1 MAPISPGPAGRLL
14 RKAKKPTET
23 TNLHRYESFTRRIS
37 RLKIDPVHTVERR
50 KPSNDEGDLTQS
62 YFRTALEEWA
72 ELNLSQTFTSFLN
85 KASPLSEN
93 IPQLLHHADKIFD
106 LLIQHIEKK
115 DALALEPLLS
125 LVAHLAHDLG
135 SRFEKYFPKTVT
147 LVAQVAASHDSAE
160 VIEWCFTCLA
170 WIFKYLSR
178 LLVQDLRPLLDI
190 MTPYL
195 ASKKEYIVRFSAES
209 LAFLLRKAAM
219 MYQKKKSPLTLALKH
234 LVEGQIPIHESPAA
248 MHSYQVGAMSLCVE
262 SARGLEGSLH
272 SSADSLVRCLL
283 DVVVPI
289 CEQQMAQS
297 SVEGVL
303 IALIHETNSV
313 GFQPVIDVVLDTVRQ
328 CTTSHE
334 QSRLSFAL
342 RLLNVVLGTRKGSRI
357 TDWTV
362 VIQTY
367 LDVAQV
373 FRARPEIRS
382 QVREELVSIS
392 ALTLGH
398 APMDQLLPY
407 VQKTLKLATEQFPAS
422 DFFAFCTI
430 CAELDNQRFVDLVLP
445 TLQQY
450 IVSHWSDDEV
460 STQYL
465 LEKFQ
470 RDGIVSN
477 RGGAFRPLDCPAD
490 MQRFLAHELAAQN
503 ADDFKLPLAQFAGRL
518 HLPHN
523 ARFSRESEHIAK
535 LLPIYHEMIVNALEE
550 TATEP
555 DLRRRAILGWGFET
569 YLDTIADDQLKLAN
583 LPQYVLNTSPAHFRL
598 STFLSMS
605 NRLFERVS
613 MEPAAEERKM
623 DTVRYALIQN
633 MLSTS
638 VSLKK
643 QSLKLLSRLEVPGT
657 GSWLSETVELM
668 LEILDAPYTP
678 SEARKIA
685 MLLRRLPQ
693 RQTKLVS
700 DSVFENLLPFFCLG
714 LLSHYHDR
722 TRQEVC
728 QIIAQ
733 MVEATSVEE
742 SVVNT
747 AIQWLQA
754 PCPLPEAR
762 HDADDQPRA
771 TASAFSCTNL
781 SKVDLLC
788 EATLQDFDHSDKGLL
803 KIVQDDHILEN
814 TRTPEN
820 GRSLALQV
828 LSSIS
833 ASAERRS
840 RLLVPIFLSAPMTRS
855 QVQQKASSDTSA
867 SSNTLSPDIDDT
879 EWSLSDRKAFLT
891 LFSKFVNPRV
901 LYRSPDVHTKLV
913 GLLSNGNLDVRKLAL
928 QAVLTWKEPALIR
941 HESTL
946 HQVAEDKSSTTD
958 LRALFS
964 AEDDESTIKL
974 EDRGAVLPILLRLVF
989 GLIVGRAGTSGS
1001 QDARRKAIIRTLF
1014 NMKEE
1019 EIAIFLD
1026 VALGTLRDVKSGKD
1040 DLELLSQA
1048 IVIAEDQQYGFLRL
1062 LLSILETLQSRFAP
1076 YGEQVVSAVIYCV
1089 TRASQQSASLASTS
1103 SSGLARNIRRVGF
1116 QCLVLLSQNCPG
1128 IKWSWYLPTLFTEA
1142 ISPRLEIFTS
1152 ETNQGISGLMRL
1164 FSSWTRSNE
1173 TIGFFQDYDERVTD
1187 VLWQSLST
1195 QSAQKEVKAFV
1206 LDEIVQP
1213 WLGLAEDESVSPNRG
1228 RELFEAKSDGL
1239 LDALVLLL
1247 DPTPPKE
1254 ILSAITAILPRI
1266 APFAKSSRSKQA
1278 TIRLL
1283 TSLLRDT
1290 SHRIPPNIKS
1300 QLLLSIHSFLD
1311 ATDELGDNETQ
1322 SQLLGTVSSLFDYFK
1337 DESNRQVL
1345 CRVLAS
1351 LSNFDA
1357 ALIPAARICH
1367 DLHAVSTERLE
1378 EIDYDKRLGAFQTLS
1393 STEVDNSSEKT
1404 WRPVVYSLLFFVR
1417 TSEDFSIR
1425 SNALSCLKDF
1435 IVKACEAQNPDT
1447 KALVKDVVLA
1457 SVKRGFRAESELVR
1471 ADFVSVYGL
1480 LVQHVRDDPDLEN
1493 LSVLLVGN
1501 DEEASFFS
1509 NVLHIQQHRRLRA
1522 IRRLVSEVEKGIIS
1536 AQNISELFIPLLEMF
1551 VYDVGNDETGG
1562 TKGQSILAMG
1572 TLVQWIAWKHFKAL
1586 FRKYKN
1592 DIDSANG
1599 DQKPTSRLLGHAA
1612 DALMSAGSYQ
1622 PDNAEQKPMPHLA
1635 KSLPDSKTIQNELR
1649 TQFIPKLAELVHYKD
1664 ETEISFRIPIAVTVI
1679 KLITMLPQEEAQI
1692 AAAPVILDIA
1702 QILRSRTQEA
1712 RDVARNAL
1720 CQIVLLLG
1728 PSSLQFVLKELRT
1741 ALTRGYQLHVLS
1753 FVMHAILV
1761 CITPS
1766 TKLGELD
1773 YCVDD
1778 LVAVVMDDIFGAVGQ
1793 EKNNEDYISSMKEV
1807 KSSKSYDSME
1817 LLAKTISTQ
1826 ALSRLVVPI
1835 QTLLVGSMTTKQVR
1849 QVDELLRRLGLGLS
1863 QNPGASKRD
1872 LLVFAY
1878 QLIQAI
1884 YKEKDFKAE
1893 PRRATL
1899 DEKSRQRYLIQ
1910 LSTANKATTSQTS
1923 HLLNKLVR
1931 FALDLVRSVIQK
1943 HDEALTVENIHGFL
1957 PVVGDALVEAQEDV
1971 KISALRLLSAIVKL
1985 PMPELDENGPL
1996 YVMEAVKVVKNC
2008 TNTNEEAAQAA
2019 LKFVSALLRE
2029 RKSVKVKDSDIA
2041 DLLHRLTPDIEEP
2054 DRQGVTFNFVRAV
2067 MARKI
2072 QLPEIY
2078 ELVDKVGIMM
2088 VTNQNKGA
2096 RDIARGVYVHFLLE
2110 YPQSPSRWSKQQ
2122 KFLLKNL
2129 DYEYPEGRQSVMEA
2143 INTLILKTKG
2153 SAAQDLISTF
2163 FIPMVL
2169 RMVNDENKG
2178 CRELA
2183 GILLGQIFRSA
2194 DPSRLKDLLEPLK
2207 SWAAQDDNQ
2216 ALQNVS
2222 WQAYNVLLASDVALD
2237 REEVSNIRDNLS
2249 TILQRS
2255 LADDNDADD
2264 EQEWELSFQ
2273 ALLCLSKLVGTHP
2286 EVVLT
2291 QKQARLWSVVW
2302 KSLRHANPWIQGTAA
2317 TLTCDFFRHCGDA
2330 DHSKLPLTCDHG
2342 LRFDS
2347 DNFLQTLRAAVRIL
2361 RRTERNEDLSSQAV
2375 QILLFLGQCMNV
2387 NGFTMDVAD
2396 NSGGD
2401 EDGDVVD
2408 DEAASDDEDQP
2419 AATRTKKISG
2429 LQYLLDQLARILRVE
2444 ISSLSSAALLPKKS
2458 ALVLLSNLLPA
2469 LAMEHLSGTRVHDVL
2484 APLQHLTDPNTIM
2497 PRSADP
2503 TFAATYQELIEIAHE
2518 VMEKVQAKLGDR
2530 EYTRVVT
2537 EVSRSMRARREE
2549 RRTKRRIERVAEPE
2563 RAAREKKRKGDR
2575 KKERNREIAKTH
2587 QRRRKEVG

>member
-1 MAPISPGPAGRLL
+1 MAPISPGPARLQ

-23 TNLHRYESFTRRIS
+23 TNMHRYESFTRRIS

-62 YFRTALEEWA
+62 YFRTALDEWA

-93 IPQLLHHADKIFD
+93 IPQLLHHADTIFD

-125 LVAHLAHDLG
+125 LIAHLAHDLG
-135 SRFEKYFPKTVT
+135 SRFEQSFSKTVT
-147 LVAQVAASHDSAE
+147 LVARVAASHDSAE

-170 WIFKYLSR
+170 WMFKYLSR

-195 ASKKEYIVRFSAES
+195 ASKKEYVVRFSAES
-209 LAFLLRKAAM
+209 LAFLLRKAAV
-219 MYQKKKSPLTLALKH
+219 MYQKKKTPLTLALKH
-234 LVEGQIPIHESPAA
+234 LLGEEISNHDSPAA
-248 MHSYQVGAMSLCVE
+248 MHSYQIGAMSLCVE

-289 CEQQMAQS
+289 CEQELARTT
-297 SVEGVL
+297 VEGVL

-313 GFQPVIDVVLDTVRQ
+313 GFQPVLDVVLDTVRQ

-334 QSRLSFAL
+334 QGRLSFAL
-342 RLLNVVLGTRKGSRI
+342 RLLNVMFGTRKGSRI
-357 TDWTV
+357 VDWKV
-362 VIQTY
+362 AIQTY
-367 LDVAQV
+367 LDIAQV
-373 FRARPEIRS
+373 LQERSETRS
-382 QVREELVSIS
+382 QVRRELVAIS
-392 ALTLGH
+392 ALTIGH

-407 VQKTLKLATEQFPAS
+407 VQKVLKSVTEQFSAS

-430 CAELDNQRFVDLVLP
+430 CAELDKERFSDLVLP

-460 STQYL
+460 GTHYS
-465 LEKFQ
+465 LEKLR
-470 RDGIVSN
+470 RDGVLSTK
-477 RGGAFRPLDCPAD
+477 RGGVSPFDCPSD
-490 MQRFLAHELAAQN
+490 MQSFLAQELAVQN
-503 ADDFKLPLAQFAGRL
+503 ADDVKLPLAKFAGRL
-518 HLPHN
+518 RLPHN
-523 ARFSRESEHIAK
+523 ARFPQESEHIAK
-535 LLPIYHEMIVNALEE
+535 LLPIYRELILHSLQEVG
-550 TATEP
+550 TEP
-555 DLRRRAILGWGFET
+555 NLRRRAILGWGFET
-569 YLDTIADDQLKLAN
+569 YLDIVTDVKLKLDD
-583 LPQYVLNTSPAHFRL
+583 LPQHVLNTSPAHFRL
-598 STFLSMS
+598 PSFLSMS
-605 NRLFERVS
+605 NRLLERVS
-613 MEPAAEERKM
+613 MKPAVEERKM
-623 DTVRYALIQN
+623 DSVRHVLIQN

-638 VSLKK
+638 IPLKK
-643 QSLKLLSRLEVPGT
+643 QSLSLLSRLEVPDT
-657 GSWLSETVELM
+657 ADWLAETVGLM
-668 LEILDAPYTP
+668 LELLDAPYTP
-678 SEARKIA
+678 SEARKIT

-693 RQTKLVS
+693 RQKRLNS
-700 DSVFENLLPFFCLG
+700 GSVVENLLPFFCLG
-714 LLSHYHDR
+714 LLSHYYDR

-728 QIIAQ
+728 QILAQ

-747 AIQWLQA
+747 AIQWLQT
-754 PCPLPEAR
+754 PSPLSEAR
-762 HDADDQPRA
+762 QDSDNQPRA
-771 TASAFSCTNL
+771 IASAFQCTNL

-788 EATLQDFDHSDKGLL
+788 ETTLADFDDSDKGLL
-803 KIVQDDHILEN
+803 KIVQDDHVLEN
-814 TRTPEN
+814 ARTPES

-828 LSSIS
+828 LSSVS

-855 QVQQKASSDTSA
+855 QVQQQATSDTSA
-867 SSNTLSPDIDDT
+867 SSNTLSPDIDDS

-901 LYRSPDVHTKLV
+901 LFRSSDVHTKLV

-941 HESTL
+941 HESVL

-958 LRALFS
+958 LRAFLS
-964 AEDDESTIKL
+964 AEEDESTIKS
-974 EDRGAVLPILLRLVF
+974 EDRGPVLPVLLRLIF
-989 GLIVGRAGTSGS
+989 GLIVGRAGTTGS
-1001 QDARRKAIIRTLF
+1001 QEARRKAIIRTLF

-1026 VALGTLRDVKSGKD
+1026 IALGTLRDVKIGQD
-1040 DLELLSQA
+1040 DLDLLSQN
-1048 IVIAEDQQYGFLRL
+1048 IVVAEDQQYGYLRL

-1076 YGEQVVSAVIYCV
+1076 YGEQVIPAVIYCV
-1089 TRASQQSASLASTS
+1089 TRASQQGASVVSNS

-1128 IKWSWYLPTLFTEA
+1128 INWSQYLPTLFAEA
-1142 ISPRLEIFTS
+1142 ISPRLEIFSS
-1152 ETNQGISGLMRL
+1152 ETNQGISGLVRL

-1173 TIGFFQDYDERVTD
+1173 TIGFLEDYDERVTD
-1187 VLWQSLST
+1187 VLWQSLSA
-1195 QSAQKEVKAFV
+1195 QSAQKEVKAFI
-1206 LDEIVQP
+1206 LQEIVQP

-1228 RELFEAKSDGL
+1228 RELFEVKSDGL

-1254 ILSAITAILPRI
+1254 ILSAITSILPRI

-1300 QLLLSIHSFLD
+1300 QLLLSIDSFLN

-1345 CRVLAS
+1345 CRVLAN
-1351 LSNFDA
+1351 LSKFDADLKTA
-1357 ALIPAARICH
+1357 ALICQ
-1367 DLHAVSTERLE
+1367 DLHAVSTERLG
-1378 EIDYDKRLGAFQTLS
+1378 EIDYDRRLGAFQTIGSL
-1393 STEVDNSSEKT
+1393 EVDNSSEKT
-1404 WRPVVYSLLFFVR
+1404 WRPIVYSLLFFVW
-1417 TSEDFSIR
+1417 TTEDFSIR

-1435 IVKACEAQNPDT
+1435 IIKAGEAQSPDIE
-1447 KALVKDVVLA
+1447 ALVKNVVLP

-1480 LVQHVRDDPDLEN
+1480 LVQHVRNDPDLEN

-1509 NVLHIQQHRRLRA
+1509 NILHIQQHRRLRA

-1572 TLVQWIAWKHFKAL
+1572 TLVQSIDWKHFKTL

-1592 DIDSANG
+1592 DIDSTNG
-1599 DQKPTSRLLGHAA
+1599 DQKPTTRLLGHAA
-1612 DALMSAGSYQ
+1612 DALLSAARYQ

-1664 ETEISFRIPIAVTVI
+1664 ETEVSFRIPIAVTVI
-1679 KLITMLPQEEAQI
+1679 KLITMLPREEAQI

-1720 CQIVLLLG
+1720 CQIVLLLD

-1761 CITPS
+1761 FITPS

-1835 QTLLVGSMTTKQVR
+1835 QTLLVGNMTTKQVR
-1849 QVDELLRRLGLGLS
+1849 QVDELLRRLGMGLS

-1872 LLVFAY
+1872 LLLFAY

-1884 YKEKDFKAE
+1884 YKEKEFKPE
-1893 PRRATL
+1893 QRRTTL

-1910 LSTANKATTSQTS
+1910 LSTANKRTTSQTS
-1923 HLLNKLVR
+1923 HLLYKLAR
-1931 FALDLVRSVIQK
+1931 FALDLVRSIVQK
-1943 HDEALTVENIHGFL
+1943 HDDVLTVENIHGFL
-1957 PVVGDALVEAQEDV
+1957 PVIGDALVEAQEDV
-1971 KISALRLLSAIVKL
+1971 KISALRLLSAVVKL

-1996 YVMEAVKVVKNC
+1996 YMMEAVKVVKNC

-2029 RKSVKVKDSDIA
+2029 RKSVKVRDSDIA

-2078 ELVDKVGIMM
+2078 ELVDKIGIMM

-2110 YPQSPSRWSKQQ
+2110 YPQSSARWSKQQ

-2129 DYEYPEGRQSVMEA
+2129 EYEYPEGRQSVMES

-2163 FIPMVL
+2163 FVPIVL

-2178 CRELA
+2178 CREMA
-2183 GILLGQIFRSA
+2183 GVLLGQIFRSA
-2194 DPSRLKDLLEPLK
+2194 DQSHLKELLEPLR
-2207 SWAAQDDNQ
+2207 SWVGQDDNK

-2222 WQAYNVLLASDVALD
+2222 WQAYNILLASNVALD
-2237 REEVSNIRDNLS
+2237 REEISNIRDNLG
-2249 TILQRS
+2249 TMLQKS
-2255 LADDNDADD
+2255 QADD
-2264 EQEWELSFQ
+2264 EDNDGQEWELCFQ
-2273 ALLCLSKLVGTHP
+2273 ALLCMSKLVDTNP
-2286 EVVLT
+2286 EAVLN
-2291 QKQARLWSVVW
+2291 QKQARIWSVVW
-2302 KSLRHANPWIQGTAA
+2302 QLLSHANPWIQGTAA
-2317 TLTCDFFRHCGDA
+2317 TLTCEFFRHCVDA
-2330 DHSKLPLTCDHG
+2330 DHSKLPLVCDHG

-2347 DNFLQTLRAAVRIL
+2347 DSFLQTLKSAVRIL

-2387 NGFTMDVAD
+2387 NGLTMEVAD
-2396 NSGGD
+2396 KSAND
-2401 EDGDVVD
+2401 EDGDVLD
-2408 DEAASDDEDQP
+2408 DEAVSDDDDHP
-2419 AATRTKKISG
+2419 ATTRTKKISG
-2429 LQYLLDQLARILRVE
+2429 LQYLLDQVARILRVE
-2444 ISSLSSAALLPKKS
+2444 ITSLTSAALLPKKS
-2458 ALVLLSNLLPA
+2458 VLVLLSNLLPTLA
-2469 LAMEHLSGTRVHDVL
+2469 LEHLTAGTRVHDIL

-2503 TFAATYQELIEIAHE
+2503 TFIATYQGLIELAHE
-2518 VMEKVQAKLGDR
+2518 VMEKVQSKLGDQ
-2530 EYTRVVT
+2530 EYVKIVT

-2563 RAAREKKRKGDR
+2563 RAAREKKRKSDR
-2575 KKERNREIAKTH
+2575 KKERNREIARTH
-2587 QRRRKEVG
+2587 QRRRREVG